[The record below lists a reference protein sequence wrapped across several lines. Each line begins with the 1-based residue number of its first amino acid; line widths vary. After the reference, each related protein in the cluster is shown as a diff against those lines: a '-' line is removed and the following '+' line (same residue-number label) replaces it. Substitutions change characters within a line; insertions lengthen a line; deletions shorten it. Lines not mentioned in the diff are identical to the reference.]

1 MFVHIKSFSSRPRRP
16 VRKDIVS
23 YELVSNQR
31 DRTRAEHVEFMNDSL
46 TTPTEGG
53 AVAFVLPSLFLMFV
67 AAAVFVGQLP
77 LFILGLYLVASAV
90 SFLLYKRD
98 KSAAEKGGWRTR
110 ENTLHVFSL
119 FGGWPGAFVAQK
131 LLRHKSRKESFRIL
145 FWATVVL
152 NCFGLAWLFFNG
164 R

>member
-1 MFVHIKSFSSRPRRP
+1 MFVHIKSFSNRYRRP
-16 VRKDIVS
+16 LGNEIVS
-23 YELVSNQR
+23 YELVSNQK
-31 DRTRAEHVEFMNDSL
+31 DRTRAEHVAFISDSF
-46 TTPTEGG
+46 TIPGERG
-53 AVAFVLPSLFLMFV
+53 AVAFALPGLFLLFV

-77 LFILGLYLVASAV
+77 LASDYIWLPV
-90 SFLLYKRD
+90 LSRFCFT
-98 KSAAEKGGWRTR
+98 SAISRPPQKGRWRTN

-119 FGGWPGAFVAQK
+119 IGGWPAAFVAQK

-152 NCFGLAWLFFNG
+152 NCVGLSWAFFAMW